1 MSLWLNKTEQERT
14 AMLQSVAFDKHLE
27 ELAVEK
33 DWWVTTTL
41 KALFHTSFA
50 DYLLFKGG
58 TSLSKGWSEI
68 DLKRFSEDIDIALSR
83 NWFLREEVKQQYPFA
98 ACINNNQIKLLRKES
113 RKVIFEQLS
122 KELEEQLL
130 VMGVTGFKVINVIT
144 EETAEGTV
152 EIATDRDP
160 VVINV
165 EYNSILEDTNEYI
178 SPKVKVE
185 ISCLSMDEP
194 FEDRP
199 ITSLIYDKFPAVDD
213 GTVCNIPTVLPI
225 RTFLEK
231 AFLLNEEYQKKTPR
245 TERMSR
251 HLYDLEKLMDTY
263 AGDALADEQLY
274 GEIIVHR
281 LKFYH
286 IGSVDYSKDQKK
298 NITIWP
304 EQPLEKEYDK
314 DYKAM
319 TNSFI
324 YDTKP
329 LTFEALKKRI
339 KELEE
344 MFRTGNDNSNHVN
357 IENLNERTK

>member
-1 MSLWLNKTEQERT
+1 MSLWQNKTEEERT

-33 DWWVTTTL
+33 DWWVTATL
-41 KALFHTSFA
+41 KALFSTSFA
-50 DYLLFKGG
+50 DCLLFKGG

-83 NWFLREEVKQQYPFA
+83 SWFLREEVKQQYPFA
-98 ACINNNQIKLLRKES
+98 ACSNNNQVKLLRKES

-122 KELEEQLL
+122 KELEEQLQA
-130 VMGVTGFKVINVIT
+130 MGVTGFKVVNVAT
-144 EETAEGTV
+144 EETAGGTT

-165 EYNSILEDTNEYI
+165 EYVSILEETNEYI

-199 ITSLIYDKFPAVDD
+199 ITSLIYDKFPVVDE

-231 AFLLNEEYQKKTPR
+231 AFLLNEEYQKKNPR
-245 TERMSR
+245 TQRMSR
-251 HLYDLEKLMDTY
+251 HLYDLEKLMDAY
-263 AGDALADEQLY
+263 ADDALADEELY
-274 GEIIVHR
+274 DEIIAHR
-281 LKFYH
+281 QKFYH
-286 IGSVDYSKDQKK
+286 IGSVDYTKDQKA
-298 NITIWP
+298 NIIIWP
-304 EQPLEKEYDK
+304 AGSLVTEYEK

-319 TNSFI
+319 TDSFI
-324 YDTKP
+324 YDTEP
-329 LTFEALKKRI
+329 LAFDKLKKRI

-344 MFRTGNDNSNHVN
+344 KFRNG
-357 IENLNERTK
+357 K

>member
-1 MSLWLNKTEQERT
+1 MSLWQNKTEEERT
-14 AMLQSVAFDKHLE
+14 AMLQSVGFDKHLE

-33 DWWVTTTL
+33 DWWVTATL
-41 KALFHTSFA
+41 KALFATSFA

-83 NWFLREEVKQQYPFA
+83 SWFMREEVKQQYPFA
-98 ACINNNQIKLLRKES
+98 AFSNNNQIKLLRKES
-113 RKVIFEQLS
+113 RKVVFEQLS
-122 KELEEQLL
+122 KELEEQLQA
-130 VMGVTGFKVINVIT
+130 MGITGFKVVNVTT
-144 EETAEGTV
+144 EETAQGTV
-152 EIATDRDP
+152 EIDTDRDP

-165 EYNSILEDTNEYI
+165 EYASILEETNEYI
-178 SPKVKVE
+178 SQKIKVE
-185 ISCLSMDEP
+185 ISSLSMDEP
-194 FEDRP
+194 FEDRF

-213 GTVCNIPTVLPI
+213 GTACNIPTILPI

-263 AGDALADEQLY
+263 ADDALADGKLY
-274 GEIIVHR
+274 DEVIAHR
-281 LKFYH
+281 QKFYH
-286 IGSVDYSKDQKK
+286 IGSVDYSKDQKD
-298 NITIWP
+298 NIVIWP
-304 EQPLEKEYDK
+304 EEPLAKEYEK

-319 TNSFI
+319 TGSFI
-324 YDTKP
+324 YDTAP
-329 LTFEALKKRI
+329 LTFEELEKRI

-344 MFRTGNDNSNHVN
+344 KFRSG
-357 IENLNERTK
+357 E

>member
-1 MSLWLNKTEQERT
+1 MNLWQIKTNEERT
-14 AMLQSVAFDKHLE
+14 AILQSVAFEKHLE

-33 DWWVTTTL
+33 DWWVTATL
-41 KALFHTSFA
+41 KALFSTSFA

-58 TSLSKGWSEI
+58 TSLSKGWNEI

-98 ACINNNQIKLLRKES
+98 VCSNNNQVKFLRKAS
-113 RKVIFEQLS
+113 RKVIFDQLS
-122 KELEEQLL
+122 KELDEQLQA
-130 VMGVTGFKVINVIT
+130 MGVTGFKVANVTT
-144 EETAEGTV
+144 EETADGTV

-213 GTVCNIPTVLPI
+213 GTVCNIPTILPM

-231 AFLLNEEYQKKTPR
+231 AFLLNEEYQKKNPR
-245 TERMSR
+245 TQRMSR
-251 HLYDLEKLMDTY
+251 HLYDLEKLMDRY
-263 AGDALADEQLY
+263 ADDALADEKLY
-274 GEIIVHR
+274 NEIIAHR
-281 LKFYH
+281 QKYYH
-286 IGSVDYSKDQKK
+286 IGSVDYSKDQKA

-304 EQPLEKEYDK
+304 EESLVKEYEK

-319 TNSFI
+319 TGSFI
-324 YDTKP
+324 YDTTP
-329 LTFEALKKRI
+329 LTFEELETRI
-339 KELEE
+339 KELEKKFKNGE
-344 MFRTGNDNSNHVN
+344 
-357 IENLNERTK
+357 

>member
-1 MSLWLNKTEQERT
+1 MSLWQNKTEDERT

-41 KALFHTSFA
+41 KALFSTSFA
-50 DYLLFKGG
+50 GHLLFKGG
-58 TSLSKGWSEI
+58 TSLSKGWNEI

-83 NWFLREEVKQQYPFA
+83 SWFLREEVKQLYPFA
-98 ACINNNQIKLLRKES
+98 VCSNNNQIKLLRKES
-113 RKVIFEQLS
+113 RKVIFGQLS
-122 KELEEQLL
+122 KELKEQLQA
-130 VMGVTGFKVINVIT
+130 MGATGFKIVNVTT

-160 VVINV
+160 VVVNV
-165 EYNSILEDTNEYI
+165 EYVSILEETNEYI

-194 FEDRP
+194 FEYRP
-199 ITSLIYDKFPAVDD
+199 VTSLIYGKFPVVDD
-213 GTVCNIPTVLPI
+213 GTACNIPTVLPI

-231 AFLLNEEYQKKTPR
+231 AFLLNEEYQKKAPR

-263 AGDALADEQLY
+263 ADDALADEELY
-274 GEIIVHR
+274 GEIIAHR
-281 LKFYH
+281 QKFYH
-286 IGSVDYSKDQKK
+286 IGSVDYSKDRKAH
-298 NITIWP
+298 IAIWP
-304 EQPLEKEYDK
+304 KEPLEEEYEK

-319 TNSFI
+319 TGSFI
-324 YDTKP
+324 YDTAP
-329 LTFEALKKRI
+329 LTFAELKKRI
-339 KELEE
+339 KKLEE
-344 MFRTGNDNSNHVN
+344 KFKNG
-357 IENLNERTK
+357 E

>member
-1 MSLWLNKTEQERT
+1 MSLWQNKTKEERT

-33 DWWVTTTL
+33 DWWVTVTL
-41 KALFHTSFA
+41 KALFSTSFTG
-50 DYLLFKGG
+50 YLLFKGG
-58 TSLSKGWSEI
+58 TSLSKGWNEI

-83 NWFLREEVKQQYPFA
+83 SWFLREEVKQQYPFA
-98 ACINNNQIKLLRKES
+98 ACSNNNQIKLLRKES
-113 RKVIFEQLS
+113 RKVVFEQLS
-122 KELEEQLL
+122 KELEEQLQA
-130 VMGVTGFKVINVIT
+130 MGATGFKIVNVTT

-165 EYNSILEDTNEYI
+165 EYNSILEETNEYI

-194 FEDRP
+194 FKDRL

-231 AFLLNEEYQKKTPR
+231 AFLLNEEYQKKAPR

-251 HLYDLEKLMDTY
+251 HLYDLEKLMDAY
-263 AGDALADEQLY
+263 ADDALADEKLY
-274 GEIIVHR
+274 AEIIAHR
-281 LKFYH
+281 QKFYH
-286 IGSVDYSKDQKK
+286 IGLVDYLKNQKAH
-298 NITIWP
+298 ITIWP
-304 EQPLEKEYDK
+304 EEPLAKEYEK

-319 TNSFI
+319 TGSFI
-324 YDTKP
+324 YDTVP
-329 LTFEALKKRI
+329 LTFTKLKKRI
-339 KELEE
+339 KELEKKFKNGE
-344 MFRTGNDNSNHVN
+344 
-357 IENLNERTK
+357 

>member
-1 MSLWLNKTEQERT
+1 MSLWQNRTEEERM
-14 AMLQSVAFDKHLE
+14 AILQSVAFDKHLE

-33 DWWVTTTL
+33 DWWVTATL
-41 KALFHTSFA
+41 KALFSTSFVG
-50 DYLLFKGG
+50 YLLFKGG
-58 TSLSKGWSEI
+58 TSLSKGWNEI
-68 DLKRFSEDIDIALSR
+68 DLRRFSEDIDIALSR
-83 NWFLREEVKQQYPFA
+83 SWFMREEVKQQYPFA
-98 ACINNNQIKLLRKES
+98 ACSNNNQIKLLRKES

-122 KELEEQLL
+122 KELNEQLQA
-130 VMGVTGFKVINVIT
+130 MGVINFKVVNVIT

-165 EYNSILEDTNEYI
+165 EYVSILEDTNEYI

-194 FEDRP
+194 YEDRP

-213 GTVCNIPTVLPI
+213 RTVCNIPTVLPI

-231 AFLLNEEYQKKTPR
+231 AFLLNEEYQKKAPR

-251 HLYDLEKLMDTY
+251 HLYDLEKLMDAY
-263 AGDALADEQLY
+263 ADDALANEDLY
-274 GEIIVHR
+274 NEIIAHR
-281 LKFYH
+281 RKFYH
-286 IGSVDYSKDQKK
+286 IGSVDYSKDQRAS
-298 NITIWP
+298 IVIWP
-304 EQPLEKEYDK
+304 GKLLVKEYER

-319 TNSFI
+319 TGSFI
-324 YDTKP
+324 YDPTP
-329 LTFEALKKRI
+329 LTFNELEKRI

-344 MFRTGNDNSNHVN
+344 KFRND
-357 IENLNERTK
+357 E